1 MSEEKKTEEK
11 TEVKTGIKE
20 KKTMFSPIFFEVGS
34 GMGTIERGIH
44 WVTSIIMILL
54 SIVLI
59 CGVLVSF
66 VDIPKLF
73 AAIVSGKPNALLN
86 LLEFAAGAII
96 GIELV
101 YVIIAQNLESI
112 IEILMIA
119 LTRELLIRYWA
130 TWEIAM
136 GIVGIAILFAVR
148 KFLLEKNDKNQYF
161 D

>member
-1 MSEEKKTEEK
+1 MSGEKNTELKTEL
-11 TEVKTGIKE
+11 KE
-20 KKTMFSPIFFEVGS
+20 KKTLFSPIFFEVGT
-34 GMGTIERGIH
+34 GMGTIEKGIH

-54 SIVLI
+54 SVVLI

-66 VDIPKLF
+66 VDIPKHF
-73 AAIVSGKPNALLN
+73 AAIVAGKPDALLG

-101 YVIIAQNLESI
+101 YVIIAQNLESV

-119 LTRELLIRYWA
+119 LTRELLIRYWEL
-130 TWEIAM
+130 WEIVM
-136 GIVGIAILFAVR
+136 GIIGIAILFAVK
-148 KFLLEKNDKNQYF
+148 KFLLEKNDKIPNL

>member
-1 MSEEKKTEEK
+1 MSEKMKTELNPEP
-11 TEVKTGIKE
+11 KE
-20 KKTMFSPIFFEVGS
+20 KKTLFSPIFFEVGT
-34 GMGTIERGIH
+34 GMGTIEKGIH

-54 SIVLI
+54 SIILI

-66 VDIPKLF
+66 VDIPNHF
-73 AAIVSGKPNALLN
+73 ANIIDGKPGALLG

-119 LTRELLIRYWA
+119 LTRELLIRYWE
-130 TWEIAM
+130 TWEIVL
-136 GIVGIAILFAVR
+136 GIVGIAMLFAVK
-148 KFLLEKNDKNQYF
+148 KFLLEKNDKIPNL

>member
-1 MSEEKKTEEK
+1 MSDEKK
-11 TEVKTGIKE
+11 TEVKTEIKE
-20 KKTMFSPIFFEVGS
+20 KKTLFSPIFFEVGS
-34 GMGTIERGIH
+34 GMGQIERGIH

-59 CGVLVSF
+59 CGVLASF
-66 VDIPKLF
+66 VNIPKLF
-73 AAIVSGKPNALLN
+73 TAIIQGKSGALLG

-112 IEILMIA
+112 LEILMIA
-119 LTRELLIRYWA
+119 LTRELLIRYWE
-130 TWEIAM
+130 TWEIVL
-136 GIVGIAILFAVR
+136 GIIGIAILFAVK
-148 KFLLEKNDKNQYF
+148 KFLLEKNDKIPNL